1 MMSTPKRKQSTTVD
15 EPLRPS
21 QAETKARSN
30 GQASRVVD
38 IVPHKTADEPHCSTM
53 TKETARERTAGRS
66 RPAIWQRWW
75 GRLAIIWGIWTF
87 IGLVFTLQFYFAAY
101 RSSRPM
107 PFLDAAYM
115 QMVWAYVFAL
125 ATPLVLWA
133 VTRMPIERENW
144 VRNALLHIPISIV
157 LSVVLTALGH
167 VLIWLRWYW
176 PQGKPLTFE
185 GLARFVI
192 NNFTEA
198 IGIYMLIALTGYAFS
213 YYRRF
218 REGQVKTLQLEAQLS
233 QAQLHALKMQL
244 HPHFL
249 FNTLHSISA
258 LLNKDADA
266 ARKMITR
273 LGDFLR
279 LTLENSGAQEVTLR
293 QEMEFLSCYLE
304 IERIRFQDRL
314 VTHLDV
320 AQQTLDAKVPNLI
333 LQPIVEN
340 AIRHGIAPRSTQG
353 LIEIEAKQRNGRLR
367 IQVRDNGPGLSA
379 HRTSENVFKKGLG
392 LANTETRLEQLYGSA
407 QSFQLSNN
415 PEGGLVVTLEI
426 PFHRDGALNPSEIP

>member
-1 MMSTPKRKQSTTVD
+1 MT
-15 EPLRPS
+15 
-21 QAETKARSN
+21 ETN
-30 GQASRVVD
+30 GQELISN
-38 IVPHKTADEPHCSTM
+38 
-53 TKETARERTAGRS
+53 RS
-66 RPAIWQRWW
+66 RGPLWQRRWV
-75 GRLAIIWGIWTF
+75 RLAIIWGIWTF
-87 IGLVFTLQFYFAAY
+87 IGLVFTLQFYFASY
-101 RSSRPM
+101 RSARPM
-107 PFLDAAYM
+107 PFVDALYM
-115 QMVWAYVFAL
+115 QMIWAYLFAL
-125 ATPLVLWA
+125 ATPLVLWI
-133 VTRMPIERENW
+133 VTRLPLERDNW
-144 VRNALLHIPISIV
+144 VRSALLHIPTSIV
-157 LSVVLTALGH
+157 LAVLLTALGRI
-167 VLIWLRWYW
+167 LIWLHGDWLM
-176 PQGKPLTFE
+176 GKPLTFE
-185 GLARFVI
+185 SITRFVI
-192 NNFTEA
+192 NNFSEA

-218 REGQVKTLQLEAQLS
+218 REGQVRTLQLEAQLS
-233 QAQLHALKMQL
+233 QAQLDALKMQL

-258 LLNKDADA
+258 LLNKDSET

-279 LTLENSGAQEVTLR
+279 LTLENSGTQEVTLR

-314 VTHLDV
+314 VTHMDV

-353 LIEIEAKQRNGRLR
+353 LIEIEAKQRNGTLR

-392 LANTETRLEQLYGSA
+392 LANTETRLEQLYGPA
-407 QSFQLSNN
+407 HSFSLSNN
-415 PEGGLVVTLEI
+415 PDGGLIVTLEI
-426 PFHRDGALNPSEIP
+426 PFHMDGTGRKQSEIA

>member
-1 MMSTPKRKQSTTVD
+1 MI
-15 EPLRPS
+15 E
-21 QAETKARSN
+21 ETGQELISN
-30 GQASRVVD
+30 
-38 IVPHKTADEPHCSTM
+38 
-53 TKETARERTAGRS
+53 RS
-66 RPAIWQRWW
+66 RGPVWQRR
-75 GRLAIIWGIWTF
+75 GARLAIIWGIWTF
-87 IGLVFTLQFYFAAY
+87 IGLVFTLQFYFASY
-101 RSSRPM
+101 RSERPT
-107 PFLDAAYM
+107 PFLDALYM
-115 QMVWAYVFAL
+115 QIIWAYLFAL

-133 VTRMPIERENW
+133 VTRMPLERDNW

-157 LSVVLTALGH
+157 LGVLLTALGR
-167 VLIWLRWYW
+167 VLIWLRWGW
-176 PQGKPLTFE
+176 PLGKPMTFE
-185 GLARFVI
+185 SIIRFVI
-192 NNFTEA
+192 ANFTEA
-198 IGIYMLIALTGYAFS
+198 IGIYLLIALTGYAFS

-218 REGQVKTLQLEAQLS
+218 REGQVRTLQLEAQLS
-233 QAQLHALKMQL
+233 QAQLQALKMQL

-258 LLNKDADA
+258 LLNKDAEA

-279 LTLENSGAQEVTLR
+279 LTVENSGSQEVTLR

-314 VTHLDV
+314 VTHMDV

-367 IQVRDNGPGLSA
+367 IQIRDNGPGLST

-392 LANTETRLEQLYGSA
+392 LANTETRLEQLYGPA
-407 QSFQLSNN
+407 HSFNLRNN
-415 PEGGLVVTLEI
+415 PDGGLIVTLEI
-426 PFHRDGALNPSEIP
+426 PFHRDGVAPNQSEIA